1 LESERVM
8 IRVTRLN
15 QHEMV
20 LNAEMIKFVERTP
33 DTIVTLSTGEKI
45 VVRETPEQVVDR
57 VVEYGRRLRILPE
70 KP

>member
-1 LESERVM
+1 M